1 MKGMQAILNGNNNF
15 LPYEYNV
22 MEEYDYYCRLWKLD
36 EVKRCWES
44 YDHYGEQQVTPI
56 EDYPRI
62 TEMIED
68 RMMKQANLERYGDW
82 TFSKFKATRMRGDWK
97 LQKWWDGFRKELYEI
112 NGAKDIQGYMINIS
126 PLWPEKY
133 SLDKYAI
140 HLERAINKF
149 AHQGLWGEFHYVIET
164 GKNGDHLHAHMVC
177 IPTDPAKHKAKAYMK
192 KGNHNNW
199 FRREF
204 DNKANKYP
212 VGFVGCVKGRNAI
225 QTVSIGNQEIYKDK
239 LDYLQE
245 ETKPEDHQNKRK
257 LMDRR
262 RVVFS

>member
-22 MEEYDYYCRLWKLD
+22 MEEYDLYMKLWKMD
-36 EVKRCWES
+36 EVIRCWDRVHS
-44 YDHYGEQQVTPI
+44 IVTPI
-56 EDYPRI
+56 PGFPFI
-62 TEMIED
+62 TEMIE
-68 RMMKQANLERYGDW
+68 ERQVVNNNSQLFGGRF
-82 TFSKFKATRMRGDWK
+82 TFSKFKAQRMRGDYK
-97 LQKWWDGFRKELYEI
+97 LRRWWDGFRKELYEI
-112 NGAKDIQGYMINIS
+112 NGAKDVQGYMINIS
-126 PLWPEKY
+126 PLWPGKY
-133 SLDKYAI
+133 SLDKYAV

-149 AHQGLWGEFHYVIET
+149 AHQGLWGEFHYVIES
-164 GKNGDHLHAHMVC
+164 GKEGNHLHAHMVC

-225 QTVSIGNQEIYKDK
+225 QTVTIGNHEIYKDK
-239 LDYLQE
+239 LSYLQE

-257 LMDRR
+257 LMDKRM
-262 RVVFS
+262 VVFS